1 MICYNVGHSERLQSY
16 NGHFDFPDILKYCT
30 VVLGT
35 YKTEIE
41 WRRKREE
48 KKEKNKREKN
58 KINKIKIWKTLNFA
72 FVAKARLN
80 ISILQ
85 LF

>member
-1 MICYNVGHSERLQSY
+1 MYNLIFNDLPRRMSEQNIYLTICATVICYKVGHSERLQSY

-58 KINKIKIWKTLNFA
+58 KKIK
-72 FVAKARLN
+72 
-80 ISILQ
+80 
-85 LF
+85 